1 MVLAQTEILLAIANV
16 IFIIVAI
23 FLFIRLRRTGKKGE
37 TEKTQS
43 ELSDI
48 AEISPEQEGIEVR
61 AEETKAPATTEL
73 RLEDVFP
80 EAREAPRKKAARK
93 KTKKVK
99 AAKKEVAKKVAQKK
113 PKEGKKKVAKK
124 TKEKKAKPKKSA
136 RKKTSLIEGAIKT

>member
-37 TEKTQS
+37 TEKKQS

-93 KTKKVK
+93 KTKKLK
-99 AAKKEVAKKVAQKK
+99 AAKKEVAKKVAKK

-136 RKKTSLIEGAIKT
+136 KKKTSLIEEAIKT